1 MFVNQIRGL
10 IVILLFLAIIPFI
23 IFFNNL
29 FLSAKIPILV
39 NQYNDSI
46 TVAIQNTDVGE
57 SIFFTAPATS
67 ANKLLELSGFNWRS
81 SPDFML
87 ENGMKLIITPGK
99 AEKVSWTRIDNTSR
113 LALGMPIDLNTATA
127 DDLLLIPGIGEK
139 TAQNIL
145 TLRNRKVRFRDIEEL
160 MEIDGIKE
168 KKLAKLKQYLYLQ
181 KKQEAI
187 Y

>member
-1 MFVNQIRGL
+1 MCVNQIRGL
-10 IVILLFLAIIPFI
+10 IVILLFLSIIPFI
-23 IFFNNL
+23 VFFNNL
-29 FLSAKIPILV
+29 FFNAKIPILI
-39 NQYNDSI
+39 NQYKDSI
-46 TVAIQNTDVGE
+46 TVAVQSNDAGE
-57 SIFFTAPATS
+57 SIYFTEPATS
-67 ANKLLELSGFNWRS
+67 ANKLLELSGFDRRS

-87 ENGMKLIITPGK
+87 ENGMKLIIPPDK
-99 AEKVSWTRIDNTSR
+99 AEKISKTRIDNAR
-113 LALGMPIDLNTATA
+113 RMMLGMPIDLNTATA

-145 TLRNRKVRFRDIEEL
+145 TLRNRKVRFRNIEEI

-168 KKLAKLKQYLYLQ
+168 KKLAKLKQYLYLH